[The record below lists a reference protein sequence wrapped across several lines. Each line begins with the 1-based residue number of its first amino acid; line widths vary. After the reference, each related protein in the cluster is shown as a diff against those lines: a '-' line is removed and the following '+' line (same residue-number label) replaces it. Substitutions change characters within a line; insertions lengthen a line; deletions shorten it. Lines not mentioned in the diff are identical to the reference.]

1 MAPYVE
7 AAKPEVAALADQVVD
22 DQQMDA
28 IMPDS
33 NQLYD
38 SVSPMVREELR
49 SYEEQTHVPSGAKL
63 ITYGVRSEHLII
75 IKVGSA
81 EIFVPTAR
89 QSISMG
95 MVGRG
100 RVLYMRSIMSG
111 VLPEIEAIA
120 LEKCAVGLIPA
131 VKFLATVDRHP
142 EIFFAIAKILS
153 ADLNMAE
160 KLLQLYG
167 SRAKHTSQRTGSRG
181 TRQP

>member
-1 MAPYVE
+1 ME
-7 AAKPEVAALADQVVD
+7 ATNESRGRADHVVD

-28 IMPDS
+28 IIPDS
-33 NQLYD
+33 NQLYE

-63 ITYGVRSEHLII
+63 ITYGGRLEHLAII
-75 IKVGSA
+75 NVGSA

-89 QSISMG
+89 RSISMG

-100 RVLYMRSIMSG
+100 RVLYLRSIISD

-120 LEKCAVGLIPA
+120 LEKCTVGLIPA
-131 VKFLATVDRHP
+131 VKFLATVERFP
-142 EIFFAIAKILS
+142 ETYLAIAKILS

-167 SRAKHTSQRTGSRG
+167 GRAKHTSQRAGSRG
-181 TRQP
+181 TRRP